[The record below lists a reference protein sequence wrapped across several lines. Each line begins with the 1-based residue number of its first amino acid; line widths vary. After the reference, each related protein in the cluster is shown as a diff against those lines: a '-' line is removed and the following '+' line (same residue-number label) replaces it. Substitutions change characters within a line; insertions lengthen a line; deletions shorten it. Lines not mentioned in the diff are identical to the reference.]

1 MREHHR
7 VPLYWYAQGSRRY
20 YLTANAVRRPVAML
34 ALPAGMACDEHNLLK
49 ARIASDW
56 RKCGVARQK
65 VGSTDRD
72 SLGVGSSP

>member
-1 MREHHR
+1 
-7 VPLYWYAQGSRRY
+7 
-20 YLTANAVRRPVAML
+20 ML